1 VPNIKSSIKRVRKAE
16 AKTSQN
22 KARRSELKTTI
33 RNYNEGLISN
43 SENKEELLKIATKK
57 LDKAASK
64 KLIHKKQS
72 LRKRNFRRLQHLK
85 MLRKTVLQKRM
96 KNTLL

>member
-1 VPNIKSSIKRVRKAE
+1 MPNIKSSIKRVRKAE

-64 KLIHKKQS
+64 KLIHKNKAS
-72 LRKRNFRRLQHLK
+72 RKKSQL
-85 MLRKTVLQKRM
+85 M
-96 KNTLL
+96 KAYNTAQVSE

>member
-1 VPNIKSSIKRVRKAE
+1 MPNIKSSIKRVRKAE

-43 SENKEELLKIATKK
+43 SENKEELLKIAIKK

-64 KLIHKKQS
+64 KLIHKNKAS
-72 LRKRNFRRLQHLK
+72 RKKSQI
-85 MLRKTVLQKRM
+85 M
-96 KNTLL
+96 KAFNTAQDSE

>member
-43 SENKEELLKIATKK
+43 SENKEELLKIAIKK

-64 KLIHKKQS
+64 KLIHKNKAS
-72 LRKRNFRRLQHLK
+72 RKKSQL
-85 MLRKTVLQKRM
+85 M
-96 KNTLL
+96 KAYNTAQVSE

>member
-1 VPNIKSSIKRVRKAE
+1 MPNIKSSIKRVRKAE

-43 SENKEELLKIATKK
+43 SENKEELLKIAIKK

-64 KLIHKKQS
+64 KLIHKNKAS
-72 LRKRNFRRLQHLK
+72 RKKSQLMRAYNAASQASE
-85 MLRKTVLQKRM
+85 
-96 KNTLL
+96 

>member
-1 VPNIKSSIKRVRKAE
+1 MPNIKSSIKRVRKAE

-43 SENKEELLKIATKK
+43 SENKEELLKIAIKK

-64 KLIHKKQS
+64 KLIHKNKAS
-72 LRKRNFRRLQHLK
+72 RKKSQL
-85 MLRKTVLQKRM
+85 M
-96 KNTLL
+96 KAYNTAQDSE

>member
-1 VPNIKSSIKRVRKAE
+1 MPNIKSSIKRVRKAE

-22 KARRSELKTTI
+22 KARRSELKTII

-43 SENKEELLKIATKK
+43 SENKEELLKIAIKK

-64 KLIHKKQS
+64 KLIHKNKAS
-72 LRKRNFRRLQHLK
+72 RKKSQL
-85 MLRKTVLQKRM
+85 M
-96 KNTLL
+96 KAYNTAQVSE

>member
-64 KLIHKKQS
+64 KLIHKNKAS
-72 LRKRNFRRLQHLK
+72 RKKSQL
-85 MLRKTVLQKRM
+85 M
-96 KNTLL
+96 KAYNTAQVSE